1 MKNYKYQTTVLPLLA
16 FLLVTSVFVSCS
28 DGNAAEQGPQAL
40 PAPYVHPAVHKITDW
55 SEYIGRFE
63 ASERVEIR
71 SRVNGYIQ
79 SVNFRDGDMVEKGQT
94 LFIID
99 QRPYYVALK
108 QAEAEKLQAEADL
121 RRMQSDYDRI
131 ASVQDS
137 RAVSAEEVE
146 QRKQIA
152 KSAEAR
158 LMAAN
163 ARLAQARLDLSY
175 TEIKA
180 PISGKI
186 SEDFVNSGNY
196 ITGGASSATLLT
208 TILAVNPIHFY
219 FEGNENDFLKFH
231 TSPGSDGNTSSI
243 KKPVVVKLSGEGEYS
258 REGYMDFVDNE
269 IRRNTG
275 TIRGRAVFENPDMQL
290 ESGMFGRL
298 RLLEETKTDAI
309 LIPEAAISSN
319 QSQKIVYTIGA
330 DSTVQV
336 KPVRIGKLYGEKY
349 RIVVGGLTEE
359 DRIITGNLLK
369 VRPGMKVAPKE
380 GTFAVTTRDTVSVA
394 LR

>member
-1 MKNYKYQTTVLPLLA
+1 MKKYNLHSAGIVLSLSLLTIST
-16 FLLVTSVFVSCS
+16 LISCS
-28 DGNAAEQGPQAL
+28 NSKAAEQPAQAL
-40 PAPYVHPAVHKITDW
+40 TAPYILPSKEKITDW

-63 ASERVEIR
+63 ASERVEVR
-71 SRVNGYIQ
+71 SRVDGYIQ
-79 SVNFRDGDMVEKGQT
+79 SVNFRDGDIVKKGQT

-99 QRPYYVALK
+99 QRPFYTALK
-108 QAEAEKLQAEADL
+108 QAEADKLQAEADL
-121 RRMQSDYDRI
+121 HRTQSDYERI

-137 RAVSAEEVE
+137 RAVSTEEVE

-163 ARLAQARLDLSY
+163 ARLADARLNLSY
-175 TEIKA
+175 TEVKA
-180 PISGKI
+180 PISGKV

-196 ITGGASSATLLT
+196 ITGGAANATLLT
-208 TILAVNPIHFY
+208 TVLAVNPIHFY

-231 TSPGSDGNTSSI
+231 ASPSPEGNATALQ
-243 KKPVVVKLSGEGEYS
+243 KPVVVKLSSEDNYS
-258 REGYMDFVDNE
+258 RKGHMDFVDNE
-269 IRRNTG
+269 VQRTTG
-275 TIRGRAVFENPDMQL
+275 TIRGRAVFKNPDMKL
-290 ESGMFGRL
+290 EAGMFGRL

-309 LIPEAAISSN
+309 LIPEEAISSS

-336 KPVRIGKLYGEKY
+336 KPVRLGKLYLEKY
-349 RIVVGGLTEE
+349 RIVTGGLTAD

-369 VRPGMKVAPKE
+369 VRPGMKVLPE
-380 GTFAVTTRDTVSVA
+380 QQSFAVVPRDTVSIA
-394 LR
+394 SR